1 MIYYDKNKQTKF
13 AECEVTFILCESGC
27 AQCDTENHV
36 CLKYLDKY
44 SFERDDWRELGLG
57 IGDWVQF
64 PTPNPH
70 FYFFINF

>member
-57 IGDWVQF
+57 VGFNSQSPF
-64 PTPNPH
+64 
-70 FYFFINF
+70 FFINF

>member
-27 AQCDTENHV
+27 AECDTENHV

-57 IGDWVQF
+57 VGFNSQPPI
-64 PTPNPH
+64 PI
-70 FYFFINF
+70 FIFL